1 MTAHSRKMVAVLI
14 SKEDFFGKDLLNP
27 STDHLPE
34 TICVCEP
41 CFFGT
46 LSLANRAQWRALNAG
61 REIVLIDSASTDS
74 RPPRCHICSRH
85 LLYSDPEPKPQTIR
99 PQEVTP

>member
-1 MTAHSRKMVAVLI
+1 MLAVLI
-14 SKEDFFGKDLLNP
+14 SKEDYFGKELLNA

-34 TICVCEP
+34 TICVCES

-46 LSLANRAQWRALNAG
+46 LSLANRAQRRALNSG
-61 REIVLIDSASTDS
+61 REIVLIDSTSTDL
-74 RPPRCHICSRH
+74 RPPRCHTCGQFLS
-85 LLYSDPEPKPQTIR
+85 YSNPEPKPQTAR